1 MTRAAILAL
10 LLCASLPLRAHAQTA
25 PPASQKP
32 ATPAARPAPKGP
44 ATPGAKTPAPSP
56 AFTAAQKAGDKALAE
71 NRLDDALAEYY
82 KALKIRPD
90 WAEGWWHLGLISY
103 ETQKYQP
110 ARDAL
115 RRVVTLSPNH
125 GRSWGIMGL
134 SEFQLKEYDAALDHL
149 QHARQLGI
157 QSGDELA
164 PVFRYHAAILLTRL
178 GLFEMAQQVLNEFA
192 VEGTDSP
199 NVIEA
204 FGIATLRLPMLP
216 TDLPGE
222 RRDAVML
229 AGRAQYFS
237 ASRML
242 PAATGAFEQLVSR
255 YPDLPNAHYAFG
267 SFLLGE
273 ESDRGV
279 QELQK
284 ELMVTPNHSVAM
296 LALAFEYIKRSDY
309 VTAKT
314 WADKAVAADPMSF
327 AARKALGQV
336 LLETGDTDGAIRQL
350 EAGVQMAPTSP
361 VMHFQL
367 AKAYQKAGRN
377 SEAEKERAEF
387 TRLDR
392 AVRAARAGQQSIGG
406 IDDPGTS
413 PPPVPQS
420 QD

>member
-1 MTRAAILAL
+1 MTRATILAL
-10 LLCASLPLRAHAQTA
+10 VLCGSVALPAHAQTGS
-25 PPASQKP
+25 PAASTPAKPAQKP
-32 ATPAARPAPKGP
+32 TPKGP
-44 ATPGAKTPAPSP
+44 TASAAKAPAPSP

-115 RRVVTLSPNH
+115 RRVVTLSPND

-134 SEFQLKEYDAALDHL
+134 SEFQLKEYDPALDHL

-157 QSGDELA
+157 QTGDELA

-178 GLFEMAQQVLNEFA
+178 GLFEMAQTVLNEFA
-192 VEGTDSP
+192 VEGSDSP

-216 TDLPGE
+216 SDLPGE

-242 PAATGAFEQLVSR
+242 PAATGAFEQLVTR

-284 ELMVTPNHSVAM
+284 ELTVTPNHSVAM

-309 VTAKT
+309 AAAKT

-336 LLETGDTDGAIRQL
+336 LLEMGDTDGAIKQL
-350 EAGVQMAPTSP
+350 EAGVQMAPSSP

-367 AKAYQKAGRN
+367 AKAYQKAGRS
-377 SEAEKERAEF
+377 SEAEHERAEF

-392 AVRAARAGQQSIGG
+392 AVRAARAGAQSVGGVDGGAGPTAPVQQN
-406 IDDPGTS
+406 P
-413 PPPVPQS
+413 
-420 QD
+420 